1 MAIAMARAGGI
12 GIVHRMFS
20 PEEQAAAVV
29 ATKKADPGGNPRTT
43 VDSAGRLRVGGAVGI
58 KSDYLDRARLLVE
71 SEVDFLAIDVA
82 HGHSDFV
89 IAALKELKA
98 RYPHLECV
106 AGNVATAGGAR
117 DLIEAGADCI
127 KVGIGPGSVCT
138 TRLVTGA
145 GMPQLTAILDCA
157 AVTREAGVGLIAD
170 GGIRTS
176 GDMAKAIAAGAST
189 VMLGKLLAGADE
201 SEAQEVDHQG
211 RRFKVTT
218 GFVTLGAE
226 LTLKRLGGDT
236 ISRADLDNYLPEG
249 VEGTFEHS
257 GPVADTLGTLVRGFR
272 SGITYSGCAAAAE
285 LANRARFVR
294 VSHAGHAEGR
304 PHVREGVPALHPD
317 YAQLFVVERGAD

>member
-1 MAIAMARAGGI
+1 MTIQCGSIDLQYGPSDRDRVSTGTGLSFDDVLLVPQRNRIASRRDADTSMQFTPAIRLNIPVVSANTPWCTGERMAIAMARAGGI

-20 PEEQAAAVV
+20 PAEQAAAVV

-71 SEVDFLAIDVA
+71 SKVDFLAIDVA

-145 GMPQLTAILDCA
+145 GMPQLAAILDCA

-176 GDMAKAIAAGAST
+176 GDMTKAIAAGAST
-189 VMLGKLLAGADE
+189 VMCASAP
-201 SEAQEVDHQG
+201 
-211 RRFKVTT
+211 KV
-218 GFVTLGAE
+218 VP
-226 LTLKRLGGDT
+226 
-236 ISRADLDNYLPEG
+236 YL
-249 VEGTFEHS
+249 
-257 GPVADTLGTLVRGFR
+257 
-272 SGITYSGCAAAAE
+272 
-285 LANRARFVR
+285 
-294 VSHAGHAEGR
+294 
-304 PHVREGVPALHPD
+304 
-317 YAQLFVVERGAD
+317 